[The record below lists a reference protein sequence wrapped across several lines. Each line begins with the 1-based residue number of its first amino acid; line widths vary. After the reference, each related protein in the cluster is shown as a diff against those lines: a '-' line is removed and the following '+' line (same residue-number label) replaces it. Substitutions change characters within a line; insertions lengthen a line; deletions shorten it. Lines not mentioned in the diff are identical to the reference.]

1 MLATRRA
8 DVTELLCE
16 LKAVLPAPWSEQ
28 RSTTVDPG
36 GEEGGEGSVQFSSEV
51 FQRWFPSLV
60 SVQIMGRHQL
70 VYFFVPPVHSR
81 SMEYTLYVAMS
92 RVQQQNR

>member
-28 RSTTVDPG
+28 RTINDPG
-36 GEEGGEGSVQFSSEV
+36 GEDGGEGSVQFSS
-51 FQRWFPSLV
+51 
-60 SVQIMGRHQL
+60 
-70 VYFFVPPVHSR
+70 
-81 SMEYTLYVAMS
+81 
-92 RVQQQNR
+92 